1 MDQKQFKELKRTI
14 AGGALFIGGVLL
26 AVLVEELGIASCVL
40 GLCLMFYDSLL
51 QTLDQLDKEKAEE
64 AERREKE

>member
-40 GLCLMFYDSLL
+40 AS
-51 QTLDQLDKEKAEE
+51 A
-64 AERREKE
+64 

>member
-26 AVLVEELGIASCVL
+26 AVRVEEVGIASCVL

-51 QTLDQLDKEKAEE
+51 QFLDRMDKEKAEE
-64 AERREKE
+64 MERREEE